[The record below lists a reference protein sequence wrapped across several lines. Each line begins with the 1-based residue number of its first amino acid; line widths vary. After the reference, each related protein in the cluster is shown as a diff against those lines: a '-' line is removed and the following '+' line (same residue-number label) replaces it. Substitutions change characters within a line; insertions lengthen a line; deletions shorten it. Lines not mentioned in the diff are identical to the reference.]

1 MMQARDAVLI
11 STFTALIAVLGMIPP
26 IPVAV
31 IPVPITLQTL
41 GVILAGLLLKP
52 KNAAISVA
60 IFLVLVAIGMPLLS
74 GGRGGLG
81 VFLSPSSGFLISW
94 LISAYTISY
103 IRNHLGNSLMAC
115 IFSSVIGGILLMY
128 PIGIFVM
135 SLITGMELESAV
147 IASLVFFPG
156 DIFKVIIASII
167 SAHVLRAYP
176 SNIL

>member
-81 VFLSPSSGFLISW
+81 VFMGPSSGFLISW

-103 IRNHLGNSLMAC
+103 IKNHLGNSLMAC

-128 PIGIFVM
+128 PIGILVM
-135 SLITGMELESAV
+135 SLITGM
-147 IASLVFFPG
+147 
-156 DIFKVIIASII
+156 D
-167 SAHVLRAYP
+167 
-176 SNIL
+176 